1 MNKCSNS
8 GIINKKMVDFEKKFE
23 QLNPEMQK
31 KVLGYIEL
39 LLMSKQKKKLEFNW
53 MGALKDYRDKYTSL
67 ELQKK
72 ALDWF

>member
-1 MNKCSNS
+1 MP
-8 GIINKKMVDFEKKFE
+8 DFEKKFE

-31 KVLGYIEL
+31 KVLGYIDL
-39 LLMSKQKKKLEFNW
+39 LLSKKPRKKIDFSWE
-53 MGALKDYRDKYTSL
+53 GALKDYKDQYTSL

>member
-1 MNKCSNS
+1 
-8 GIINKKMVDFEKKFE
+8 MVDFEKKFE

-31 KVLGYIEL
+31 KVLGYIDFL
-39 LLMSKQKKKLEFNW
+39 ILKSTKKKKLDFNW
-53 MGALKDYRDKYTSL
+53 EGALEDYKDKYTSL